1 MQNPSLSTATS
12 ARPSLR
18 VRLPVVAA
26 LLGLVSA
33 AAGCPGPTMTPNE
46 PVDMGTPSP
55 DMTTPVRYGL
65 IRTVSTT
72 YSNGTITLNSS
83 GASAL
88 FADPGQQGAA
98 CQRTIQGECTLYMC
112 EGSSFTAPNSGMI
125 SISGGTQNVM
135 LMPRTDGSY
144 DPFVHSTANVFPSGQ
159 LLTINGAGATVP
171 AFSASITPT
180 APAGAFTL
188 TVPDGNRA
196 NISITLTKS
205 QDYQMTWSALG
216 AGSKVAAEL
225 VQNPDNNRSITLE
238 CLFDGARGNGTF
250 PSSLLSRFQSTN
262 GQTGVGA
269 FLIGPAVN
277 DLVKQDPWVISVIAI
292 AAGRAGTATLQ

>member
-1 MQNPSLSTATS
+1 MQNPSLDTATP
-12 ARPSLR
+12 ARPSLHS
-18 VRLPVVAA
+18 RLPVVAA
-26 LLGLVSA
+26 LVGLVSA
-33 AAGCPGPTMTPNE
+33 ASGCPAGPTTPND
-46 PVDMGTPSP
+46 PADMSSPAP

-72 YSNGTITLNSS
+72 FSAGTTTVNTS

-88 FADPGQQGAA
+88 FLDPGQQGAA
-98 CQRTIQGECTLYMC
+98 CQRTVQGECTLYLC
-112 EGSSFTAPNSGMI
+112 EGSSFSAPNAGMI
-125 SISGGTQNVM
+125 SITGGTQNVM

-159 LLTINGAGATVP
+159 LLGMNAAGAGVP
-171 AFSASITPT
+171 AFSASITPMG
-180 APAGAFTL
+180 PASAFTL
-188 TVPDGNRA
+188 STPDGTRA
-196 NISITLTKS
+196 NIAITLTKS
-205 QDYQMTWSALG
+205 QDYAMSWTGLA

-225 VQNPDNNRSITLE
+225 VQNPDTNRSITLE
-238 CLFDGARGNGTF
+238 CLFDGARGSGTF

-277 DLVKQDPWVISVIAI
+277 DSVKQDPWNISVIAI
-292 AAGRAGTATLQ
+292 TAGRGGTATLQ